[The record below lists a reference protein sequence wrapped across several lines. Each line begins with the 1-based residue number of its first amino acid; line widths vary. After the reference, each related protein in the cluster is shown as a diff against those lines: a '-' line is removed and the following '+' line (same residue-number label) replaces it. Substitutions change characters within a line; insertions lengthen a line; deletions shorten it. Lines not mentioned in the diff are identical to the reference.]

1 MNEQQPKQ
9 SAKVTLI
16 KKPGC
21 TPCAMMDVALRG
33 EGVEFTTIDIT
44 ENQEV
49 IEQYDI
55 QTVPVLVIERQ
66 SEGEPEVLVLN
77 GFQSIDEVKAL
88 I

>member
-1 MNEQQPKQ
+1 MNEQQLKQ

-44 ENQEV
+44 ENPEV

-55 QTVPVLVIERQ
+55 QTVPVLVIEN
-66 SEGEPEVLVLN
+66 EPEVLVLN